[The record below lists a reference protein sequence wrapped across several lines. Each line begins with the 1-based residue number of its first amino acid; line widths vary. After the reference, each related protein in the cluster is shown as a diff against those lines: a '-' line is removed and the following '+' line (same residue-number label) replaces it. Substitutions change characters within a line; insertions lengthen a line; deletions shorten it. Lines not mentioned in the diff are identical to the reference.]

1 MSRAATCGSR
11 LCIESALKS
20 GNMSSIKRNRVLV
33 DPAVQWALG
42 RRLVVHWGLFF
53 LLLITVGMALR
64 WVFSLAVFGVTGAA
78 LDAVRQQVP
87 QIVLMFLLLPIFIRD
102 SMKLSHR
109 FVGPM
114 YRVRTVLATLGS
126 GGSVAPVKLRNG
138 DFWQETA
145 MHLNEVRQRIEMLE
159 LRKAQLEVENR
170 RLSETLEALGE
181 LGSLSL
187 LASETSTRSN
197 AIDSPRH
204 SVDVGKSACVGN
216 QGSSSA
222 LQ

>member
-1 MSRAATCGSR
+1 MSRAAFSGSR
-11 LCIESALKS
+11 LCIEIALKS

-53 LLLITVGMALR
+53 LLLITIGMALR
-64 WVFSLAVFGVTGAA
+64 WVFALADFGVTGAA
-78 LDAVRQQVP
+78 LDAARQQVP

-170 RLSETLEALGE
+170 RLSETLDALSELGGLALPTREASTHADASGLLRDLSELGE
-181 LGSLSL
+181 SS
-187 LASETSTRSN
+187 
-197 AIDSPRH
+197 
-204 SVDVGKSACVGN
+204 CVGN
-216 QGSSSA
+216 QGA
-222 LQ
+222 GPVLQ

>member
-1 MSRAATCGSR
+1 
-11 LCIESALKS
+11 
-20 GNMSSIKRNRVLV
+20 MSSIKRNRVLV

-53 LLLITVGMALR
+53 LLLITIGMALR

-114 YRVRTVLATLGS
+114 YRVRNVLATLGS
-126 GGSVAPVKLRNG
+126 GGSVAPVKLRND

-170 RLSETLEALGE
+170 RLSETIETLGE
-181 LGSLSL
+181 LGGLVLPVSV
-187 LASETSTRSN
+187 TSTRTDASDLFGN
-197 AIDSPRH
+197 TSELDK
-204 SVDVGKSACVGN
+204 SVCIGD
-216 QGSSSA
+216 
-222 LQ
+222 